1 MNGEVGEKETTEMG
15 GWEYVWFGQAV
26 ASPLTKIG
34 NKKKKMQIVEKVLGK
49 YDKFFNLII

>member
-34 NKKKKMQIVEKVLGK
+34 NKKKKMQIVEKVFGK